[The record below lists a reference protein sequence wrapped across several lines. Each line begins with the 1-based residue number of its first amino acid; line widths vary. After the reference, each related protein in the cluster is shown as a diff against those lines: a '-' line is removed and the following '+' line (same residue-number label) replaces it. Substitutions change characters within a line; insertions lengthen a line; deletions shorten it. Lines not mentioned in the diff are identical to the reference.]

1 MPPILLHCPKPSETN
16 VGGTAAKAEPSHQY
30 SITCCCCVTGGSIG
44 GQSDTVV
51 SDLEMHMEQRGG
63 LEFLHADKI
72 APVDF
77 R

>member
-1 MPPILLHCPKPSETN
+1 MMSEVDDGAIAVEVGPSY
-16 VGGTAAKAEPSHQY
+16 QY